1 MNFLDSA
8 FRNPT
13 KKTVILMAA
22 VWLLGVGLLGFA
34 TEGFSQSNVGIYFM
48 IFFGLTAVVR
58 TFGRYQKAKQ

>member
-34 TEGFSQSNVGIYFM
+34 TEGFNKSSAGIYIM
-48 IFFGLTAVVR
+48 IFFGLTAVGRV
-58 TFGRYQKAKQ
+58 FGRYQKAKQ